1 MVRHDLVDR
10 RPTHVDV
17 TAPGCIGLAALVQRA
32 RFLLLDFDG
41 PVCSIFAGYPAEVV
55 AHGLADLLAEGGAP
69 VPLAIRDAVDPFDV
83 LRFAATL
90 GDTHASRTEARLREA
105 EVAAVPTARP
115 TPGVGQLIE
124 AWRGSGRPVAAV
136 SNNSQQALAAYLA
149 RHRLTVDLIVGRTS
163 WDPALL
169 KPSPHLVQR
178 ALAGLDAEAKGS
190 VLVGDSPSDMVAGQ
204 RAGVTTIGYAN
215 KPGKRERL
223 IAAGAHGV
231 VDSFGP
237 LLP

>member
-1 MVRHDLVDR
+1 
-10 RPTHVDV
+10 V
-17 TAPGCIGLAALVQRA
+17 TAPAFIDLGALVQRA

-41 PVCSIFAGYPAEVV
+41 PICSIFAGTPAEMV
-55 AHGLADLLAEGGAP
+55 AHGLADLLAADGAT
-69 VPLAIRDAVDPFDV
+69 VPLDVRAAADPFDV

-90 GDTHASRTEARLREA
+90 GSTLADRTEARLRDA

-115 TPGVGQLIE
+115 TPGVEVLID
-124 AWRGSGRPVAAV
+124 AWRSSGRPVAAV
-136 SNNSQQALAAYLA
+136 SNNSGQALSTYLA
-149 RHRLTVDLIVGRTS
+149 RHRLIVDLIIGRTS
-163 WDPALL
+163 SDPFLL
-169 KPSPHLVQR
+169 KPNPHLVQR
-178 ALAGLDAEAKGS
+178 AVAGLDAEADGS

-204 RAGVTTIGYAN
+204 RAGVATIGYAN

-231 VDSFGP
+231 VDSFEL